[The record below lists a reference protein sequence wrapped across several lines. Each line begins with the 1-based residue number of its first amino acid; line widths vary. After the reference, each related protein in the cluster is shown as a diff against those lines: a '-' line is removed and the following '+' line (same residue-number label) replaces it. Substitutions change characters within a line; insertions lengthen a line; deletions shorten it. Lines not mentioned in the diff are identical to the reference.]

1 MEMCSESLQPE
12 FGYDQS
18 LSLVMKYISHILL
31 TAMLLTFGACG
42 EVKNES
48 TENTTDME
56 TKETTL
62 INATPEQLAGIR
74 KALDLYAEAAIK
86 GDSKIAEPAFAS
98 TATMSFAQD
107 GALVSVPIQA
117 LFDYYNTECPQPAS
131 YEISVCD
138 VADDAAIVRI
148 ESQFGET
155 KFADMFTLVR
165 DGEDWKII
173 SKIYHV
179 K

>member
-1 MEMCSESLQPE
+1 
-12 FGYDQS
+12 
-18 LSLVMKYISHILL
+18 MKFIYMILL
-31 TAMLLTFGACG
+31 CSLLMISGACG
-42 EVKNES
+42 QTEKV
-48 TENTTDME
+48 TENEKDME
-56 TKETTL
+56 TKETTF
-62 INATPEQLAGIR
+62 INATADELAGIR

-86 GDSKIAEPAFAS
+86 GDSKIAEPAFAK
-98 TATMSFAQD
+98 TATMSFVQND
-107 GALVSVPIQA
+107 TLVSVPIQA

-155 KFADMFTLVR
+155 KFADMFTMVK
-165 DGEDWKII
+165 DGSDWKII

>member
-1 MEMCSESLQPE
+1 
-12 FGYDQS
+12 
-18 LSLVMKYISHILL
+18 MKYLSHILL
-31 TAMLLTFGACG
+31 IALLLTIGACRQV
-42 EVKNES
+42 ENES
-48 TENTTDME
+48 AETSTDME
-56 TKETTL
+56 TKETAF

-74 KALDLYAEAAIK
+74 KALDLYVEAAIK

-117 LFDYYNTECPQPAS
+117 LYDYYNTECPQPAV

-148 ESQFGET
+148 DSQFGET
-155 KFADMFTLVR
+155 KFADMFTLVK

-179 K
+179 R